1 MLGVEMS
8 PDFFLWGV
16 VVATSAWMFV
26 ATTTV
31 ATLTLVVARR
41 SREE

>member
-8 PDFFLWGV
+8 PDFWWGV